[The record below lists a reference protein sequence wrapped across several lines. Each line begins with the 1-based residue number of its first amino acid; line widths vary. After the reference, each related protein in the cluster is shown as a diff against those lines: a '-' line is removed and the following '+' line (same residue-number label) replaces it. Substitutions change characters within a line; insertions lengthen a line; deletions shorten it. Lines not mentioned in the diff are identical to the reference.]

1 MGMYDELT
9 CEYPLPEKYKKY
21 QDSVFQTKSLVNC
34 LDKYLITKDGELVHH
49 SFNWEVVPEE
59 ERPYYGK
66 PEWDKFKWAGSFKT
80 TGKEPQKL
88 NHTGEVRFYEWD
100 VKEDI
105 WVEFIALFA
114 NGKLIHFDSV
124 TENLNERG

>member
-1 MGMYDELT
+1 MGMFDELT
-9 CEYPLPEKYKKY
+9 CEYPLPEKFKKY
-21 QDSVFQTKSLVNC
+21 QDSVFQTKSLINC
-34 LDKYLITKDGELVHH
+34 LDKYVITKDGELVHH

-80 TGKEPQKL
+80 TGKKPQKL

-124 TENLNERG
+124 TESLNERG